1 MQMVNRRDDLD
12 EFFDN
17 LFAQLDGDDDN
28 IVNITISEF
37 GEAIKSEVNNSAK
50 KKGYDTLEDMI
61 SHKVSGKTYVRPDV
75 NYSGSEMVDGSRY
88 EYFLGLLNNI
98 SYSQSYRGYYME
110 GHQRMINMFKEK
122 AKFCKENL
130 SLLEDDLRNE
140 RRRYSNNKK
149 DVYSRGCIDGLDF
162 IEKSLK
168 KSKLYMMNRIKE
180 ELAYR
185 K

>member
-1 MQMVNRRDDLD
+1 MVNRRDNLD

-17 LFAQLDGDDDN
+17 LFAQIDNDDDN
-28 IVNITISEF
+28 VVNITISEF
-37 GEAIKSEVNNSAK
+37 GRAIKTEVNNSAK

-61 SHKVSGKTYVRPDV
+61 SHKASGKTYVRPDI
-75 NYSGSEMVDGSRY
+75 NASGNEMLASNRY
-88 EYFLGLLNNI
+88 EYFLNLLNNV
-98 SYSQSYRGYYME
+98 SYAQSYRGYYME
-110 GHQRMINMFKEK
+110 GHQRMIEMFKEK
-122 AKFCKENL
+122 AKFCQENL
-130 SLLEDDLRNE
+130 SLLETDLRNE
-140 RRRYSNNKK
+140 RQRYLSSRN
-149 DVYSRGCIDGLDF
+149 DVYSKGCLDGIEF